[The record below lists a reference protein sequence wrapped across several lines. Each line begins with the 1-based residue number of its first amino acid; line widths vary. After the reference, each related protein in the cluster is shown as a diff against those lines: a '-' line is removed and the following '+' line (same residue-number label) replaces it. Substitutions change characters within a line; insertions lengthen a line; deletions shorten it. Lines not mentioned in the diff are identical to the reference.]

1 LLDPVHSQYYNVAS
15 YRIGLEECQI
25 TNTLR
30 CENMKRQQDIE
41 FLETFRQKVRD
52 YLFLGYAP
60 VEGTEESRT
69 MREALDKPSFQ
80 QLRREINEMKWRADQ
95 LLSEFNIAIIVVQY
109 PPPAIG
115 GPVLEFNL
123 LDLITENR
131 SARSLDIES
140 ITDKI
145 DQVIGILKHQPEPD
159 AKTLE
164 PPTPTFKVN
173 KGFVFI
179 AMPMDVEDP
188 ALEDV
193 HQTIKE
199 VALSVGL
206 VAERV
211 DEPAT
216 TERITDR
223 VLESLCRAEF
233 VVADLTHSKP
243 NVYYEAGYAHAL
255 GKVPIYIAREG
266 TIIEFDLKDY
276 PVIFFPNMKKL
287 KAELTKRLS
296 GLLKK
301 RNQK

>member
-1 LLDPVHSQYYNVAS
+1 
-15 YRIGLEECQI
+15 
-25 TNTLR
+25 
-30 CENMKRQQDIE
+30 MKRQQDIE
-41 FLETFRQKVRD
+41 FLETLRQKVKD

-69 MREALDKPSFQ
+69 MREALEKPSFQ

-95 LLSEFNIAIIVVQY
+95 LLSGFNIATIVLQY
-109 PPPAIG
+109 PPPAVG

-123 LDLITENR
+123 LDLITKNQ
-131 SARSLDIES
+131 SMKNLDVELI
-140 ITDKI
+140 IDKI
-145 DQVIGILKHQPEPD
+145 DEAIGILKHQPEPD

-164 PPTPTFKVN
+164 LPVPIFKVDE
-173 KGFVFI
+173 GFVFI

-188 ALEDV
+188 ILEDV

-199 VALSVGL
+199 AALSVGL

-216 TERITDR
+216 TDRITDR
-223 VLESLCRAEF
+223 VLEFLRRAEF

-266 TIIEFDLKDY
+266 TKIEFDLKDY
-276 PVIFFPNMKKL
+276 PVIFFPNMQKL
-287 KAELTKRLS
+287 KAELTRRLS

>member
-1 LLDPVHSQYYNVAS
+1 
-15 YRIGLEECQI
+15 
-25 TNTLR
+25 
-30 CENMKRQQDIE
+30 MKRQQDIE
-41 FLETFRQKVRD
+41 FLEAFRQKVTD

-60 VEGTEESRT
+60 IEGWGSEGSRR
-69 MREALDKPSFQ
+69 MHEKLEDPDFQ
-80 QLRREINEMKWRADQ
+80 KLRREINEMKWKAKQ
-95 LLSEFNIAIIVVQY
+95 LFSELKLPIILVQY

-123 LDLITENR
+123 VDLITENR
-131 SARSLDIES
+131 SERGLQLES
-140 ITDKI
+140 ITDII
-145 DQVIGILKHQPEPD
+145 DQAIGILKQKPEPD

-164 PPTPTFKVN
+164 PQTPTFKVD

-179 AMPMDVEDP
+179 AMPMDVADP
-188 ALEDV
+188 ILEDV
-193 HQTIKE
+193 HQVIKE

-216 TERITDR
+216 TDRITDR
-223 VLESLCRAEF
+223 VLESLRRAEF

-266 TIIEFDLKDY
+266 TTIEFDLKDY
-276 PVIFFPNMKKL
+276 PVIFFPNMQKL
-287 KAELTKRLS
+287 KAELTRRLS
-296 GLLKK
+296 GLLEKCNRK
-301 RNQK
+301 